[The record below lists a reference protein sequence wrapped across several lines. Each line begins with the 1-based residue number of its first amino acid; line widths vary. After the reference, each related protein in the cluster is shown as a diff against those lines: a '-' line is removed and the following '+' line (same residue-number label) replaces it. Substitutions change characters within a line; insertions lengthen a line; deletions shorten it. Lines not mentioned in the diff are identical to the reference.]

1 MPHLL
6 KNGMIRLMTLLSVL
20 ALSAGAIAQTVLARG
35 DVVQLTCVEEPTLN
49 KEYTITDTG
58 LILLQYIGAVEVAG
72 LTEKAAAERISTA
85 FTTQQILRTATITLK
100 LKRHQY
106 QPITYGGALKK
117 AGQMPWREGLKLS
130 DVLRVAEPTET
141 AELAQI
147 RISRA
152 DGNVASANA
161 AKTPP
166 DDPILEPGDRVF
178 VPLRVGGNEI
188 IVLGAVIKP
197 GLVPFTSGMTVSE
210 AIRAAGGL
218 RVDGDDTRIAVTFRA
233 GGSSVANLTVPGSDV
248 ALAPGDQLTVPIRS
262 ATDHVYIRGAVS
274 RPGMVPYSPG
284 LTVGAVVSSATPV
297 EGARLD
303 KVKIVRKGPDGK
315 TKTTT
320 VNLAKVSQGEA
331 QDQPLLPGD
340 VVNVPYPG
348 KSFGMR
354 EKLQLVSLALFI
366 YFLLK

>member
-1 MPHLL
+1 
-6 KNGMIRLMTLLSVL
+6 
-20 ALSAGAIAQTVLARG
+20 
-35 DVVQLTCVEEPTLN
+35 
-49 KEYTITDTG
+49 
-58 LILLQYIGAVEVAG
+58 
-72 LTEKAAAERISTA
+72 
-85 FTTQQILRTATITLK
+85 
-100 LKRHQY
+100 
-106 QPITYGGALKK
+106 
-117 AGQMPWREGLKLS
+117 
-130 DVLRVAEPTET
+130 PTEA

-147 RISRA
+147 RISRV
-152 DGNVASANA
+152 DGNVTRANA
-161 AKTPP
+161 AKSPP
-166 DDPILEPGDRVF
+166 DDPILEPGDRIF

-188 IVLGAVIKP
+188 TVLGAVMKP
-197 GLVPFTSGMTVSE
+197 GLVPFTNGMTVSE

-248 ALAPGDQLTVPIRS
+248 ALAPGDQLTVPLRVT
-262 ATDHVYIRGAVS
+262 TDHVYIRGAVA

-284 LTVGAVVSSATPV
+284 LTVAAAVSSAMPV

-315 TKTTT
+315 TRTTP

-340 VVNVPYPG
+340 VVDVPYPG

-366 YFLLK
+366 YFLFR